1 MNEASAQ
8 SAPEAPAQVDVSI
21 VIACLNEADTLET
34 CIDKAERALS
44 EHDLAGEI
52 IVADNGSSDGSQAI
66 ALRRGVRL
74 LAVSVRGYGAALDA
88 GITAAR
94 SEFVIMGD
102 ADDSYDFGDVPR
114 FVAKLREG
122 YDLVQGCRYPRGG
135 GRILP
140 GAMPFLH
147 RWLGNPLL
155 SLLVRRMFR
164 APVTDVY
171 CGLRGFRKAH
181 YQRLDQRCTGMEFAT
196 EMVIKSTLYGGR
208 IAEIPVTLHPDGR
221 KSHAPHLKTFR
232 DGWRTLRFLLMYSP
246 SWLFLFPGLAL
257 VCVGVVGYALA
268 LPGLTITGVTFDA
281 HTLLFASLAILCGYQ
296 SILFAVFSKTFAIS
310 EGLMPADP
318 RMDRFFAVVNLERG
332 LAVAVGALAVG
343 IVLLVGAVGEWR
355 ARGFGAL
362 DYAHTMRRVI
372 PGVTL
377 TALGFQTV
385 LSSFFVSILG
395 MRKR

>member
-8 SAPEAPAQVDVSI
+8 SVPEAPAQVDVSI
-21 VIACLNEADTLET
+21 VIPCLNEADTLET

-44 EHDLAGEI
+44 EHRLAGEI

-66 ALRRGVRL
+66 AVRRGVRL

-122 YDLVQGCRYPRGG
+122 YDLVQGCRSPRGG

-155 SLLVRRMFR
+155 SLLVRQMFR

-181 YQRLDQRCTGMEFAT
+181 Y
-196 EMVIKSTLYGGR
+196 
-208 IAEIPVTLHPDGR
+208 
-221 KSHAPHLKTFR
+221 
-232 DGWRTLRFLLMYSP
+232 
-246 SWLFLFPGLAL
+246 
-257 VCVGVVGYALA
+257 
-268 LPGLTITGVTFDA
+268 
-281 HTLLFASLAILCGYQ
+281 
-296 SILFAVFSKTFAIS
+296 
-310 EGLMPADP
+310 
-318 RMDRFFAVVNLERG
+318 
-332 LAVAVGALAVG
+332 
-343 IVLLVGAVGEWR
+343 
-355 ARGFGAL
+355 
-362 DYAHTMRRVI
+362 
-372 PGVTL
+372 
-377 TALGFQTV
+377 
-385 LSSFFVSILG
+385 
-395 MRKR
+395 